1 MKKLIALFTLL
12 LLTLA
17 CNMPSPTPPATQPAA
32 IPPSEIP
39 PTSIPVLEPTAILET
54 AIPEYTHILV
64 PATSSQHGKR
74 VYDARSVDTAP
85 EQRAPYGDSYDINRL
100 ERPFTQEMTYIPDL
114 DIVSFT
120 LTSDAEWHYVSIEM
134 LGKGPNNEI
143 DIRFGVEIDNDAD
156 GFGDVLIWANAPYS
170 QDWTNENVKVY
181 LDRNHNSA
189 GLSPVRSDAP
199 LTTDG
204 YESPIFD
211 LLGGLVDDPDL
222 AWVRTTYEANAT
234 VQFAFKRSLIESSFM
249 LGVIADAGLR
259 DPAQLDYVDR
269 FTEAD
274 AGSPVRSNPYYPLG
288 ELYLV
293 DNTCREAYGF
303 TPTGY
308 EPMLCPP
315 PAPASEDDPGK
326 NASCPIYTLG
336 YEDQASFEA
345 DGCEW
350 KTLLGDQY
358 DISYCTQP

>member
-1 MKKLIALFTLL
+1 MKKLIPFLAVFIF
-12 LLTLA
+12 TLA
-17 CNMPSPTPPATQPAA
+17 CNLPAPTQAPLDSPPE
-32 IPPSEIP
+32 IVPSEAP
-39 PTSIPVLEPTAILET
+39 PTSIAAFEPTAVLET
-54 AIPEYTHILV
+54 AIPEYTHVLI
-64 PATSSQHGKR
+64 PDTSAQNGKP
-74 VYDARSVDTAP
+74 VYDAISVDTAP

-114 DIVSFT
+114 DVVSFT
-120 LTSDAEWHYVSIEM
+120 VTSDREWHYVSINM

-189 GLSPVRSDAP
+189 GLSAVRSDAP

-204 YESPIFD
+204 YESIIFD

-249 LGVIADAGLR
+249 LGVVADAGLR

-269 FTEAD
+269 FTEPD
-274 AGSPVRSNPYYPLG
+274 AGSPVRSNEYYPLG

-315 PAPASEDDPGK
+315 PAPVNTPDE
-326 NASCPIYTLG
+326 NVSCPSNPLG
-336 YEDQASFEA
+336 YEDQASCEA
-345 DGCEW
+345 AGCVW
-350 KTLLGDQY
+350 TAILGDQY
-358 DISYCTQP
+358 DIEYCKQP